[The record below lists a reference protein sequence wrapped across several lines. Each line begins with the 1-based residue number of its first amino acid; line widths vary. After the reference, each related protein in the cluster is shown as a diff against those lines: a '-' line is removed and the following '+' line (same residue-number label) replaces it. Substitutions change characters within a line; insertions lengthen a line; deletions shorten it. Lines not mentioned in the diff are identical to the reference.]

1 MYAGLVT
8 VILWLSLFIDQRNIK
23 KIAEGVEARDRLNVL
38 LMQGGLYM
46 MCDCLEPA

>member
-23 KIAEGVEARDRLNVL
+23 KIAEGVEARDRLSVL